1 MVRKLLRAAR
11 ILGLAALAAALP
23 ACHDTSFFTVEF
35 YVDPAFGD
43 DAFGN
48 GTPSFP
54 FRTITRAMRFAISGD
69 VIFLARGGYTSATGE
84 VFPIF
89 VKPGVLIQGDPATK
103 GLGPAAT
110 SVTGGGV
117 YAISGGTQASTT
129 VTAAF
134 VMGVNASLSGVRIE
148 VAGATGVG
156 VVFDG
161 AGASLSSCTITDCGG
176 SGVRIYQGGSPSITN
191 NDVTASGGSGIVV
204 HDGAGPILR
213 QNSITGNGADG
224 VEANDTSAPNLGDS
238 ATAGANT
245 IDANTGV
252 GLNNNTTASTIQAVG
267 NTWRV
272 GTQGS
277 DGSGNYASGPPIPG
291 TVLAAAANNFAIT
304 NAAAAIQF

>member
-1 MVRKLLRAAR
+1 MLKRLGRAVR
-11 ILGLAALAAALP
+11 ILGLAAMAAALP
-23 ACHDTSFFTVEF
+23 ACHDGTFFTVDF
-35 YVDPAFGD
+35 HVDPAFGD

-54 FRTITRAMRFAISGD
+54 FRTITRALRFAISGD
-69 VIFLARGGYTSATGE
+69 AIFLAPGSYTSANGE

-103 GLGPAAT
+103 GVGPAAT

-117 YAISGGTQASTT
+117 YTIGGGTQGSTT

-134 VMGVNASLSGVRIE
+134 VMGANASLSGVRIS

-161 AGASLSSCTITDCGG
+161 AGASLISCTVTGCGG
-176 SGVRIYQGGSPSITN
+176 SGIRIYQGGSPTITSS
-191 NDVTASGGSGIVV
+191 VITASGGSGIVV
-204 HDGAGPILR
+204 HDGSGPILR
-213 QNSITGNGADG
+213 QNSITSNGADG

-238 ATAGANT
+238 GTAGANT

-252 GLNNNTTASTIQAVG
+252 GLNNATTASTIQAVG

-272 GTQGS
+272 STQGS
-277 DGSGNYASGPPIPG
+277 DGSGNYAAALTAGP
-291 TVLAAAANNFAIT
+291 VAAAAANNFAIT
-304 NAAAAIQF
+304 NGAAAIQF